1 MNPFFCRIGSKR
13 LLSNKIIKYI
23 PEHETYVEAF
33 AGSASVFFRKDKA
46 KKNIL
51 NDLDKNLIDGY
62 RLLKK
67 ASSNPEDYNI
77 QNGAKNIQNFVD
89 NVSLNDSIEDR
100 LLQKLY
106 LMCDTF
112 SGYNKKIFAPKA
124 NSQKRKIDKIQDYK
138 NKLKNTTITN
148 KDYKSIIKKYDN
160 EKTFFFLDPPYEKS
174 VEQNVYE
181 HGSMDFEE
189 FKNILDEIDGYFLLT
204 INDSPYIRRLFKDY
218 VIVPIKVKAT
228 GNLAIGGKD
237 RNELL
242 IMNYEL

>member
-13 LLSNKIIKYI
+13 LLANKIIKYI
-23 PEHETYVEAF
+23 PEHETYVEPF

-51 NDLDKNLIDGY
+51 NDLDKNLIEGY

-67 ASSNPEDYNI
+67 SSSNPEDYNI
-77 QNGAKNIQNFVD
+77 QNGVKNIQKFVD

-112 SGYNKKIFAPKA
+112 GSKGFGKIYKA
-124 NSQKRKIDKIQDYK
+124 HNQKRKIDKIQDYK

-148 KDYKSIIKKYDN
+148 KDYKTIIKKYDSP
-160 EKTFFFLDPPYEKS
+160 KTFFFLDPPYEKS
-174 VEQNVYE
+174 VEQTVYE
-181 HGSMDFEE
+181 FGSMNFEE

-218 VIVPIKVKAT
+218 IIVPIKVKKI
-228 GNLAIGGKD
+228 GNLYVGEQD

>member
-13 LLSNKIIKYI
+13 LLANKIIKYI
-23 PEHETYVEAF
+23 PKHNIYVEAF
-33 AGSASVFFRKDKA
+33 AGSASVFFRKDKV

-77 QNGAKNIQNFVD
+77 PNGVKNIQKLVD
-89 NVSLNDSIEDR
+89 NVSSSSSIEDR

-106 LMCDTF
+106 LMCNTF
-112 SGYNKKIFAPKA
+112 GSRGLGKIFRGH
-124 NSQKRKIDKIQDYK
+124 NQKQKINKIQDYI
-138 NKLKNTTITN
+138 NKLKNTMITN
-148 KDYKSIIKKYDN
+148 KDYKIIIKKYDSPD
-160 EKTFFFLDPPYEKS
+160 TFFFLDPPYEKS
-174 VEQNVYE
+174 VEQKLYE
-181 HGSMDFEE
+181 DGSMDFEE
-189 FKNILDEIDGYFLLT
+189 FKKILDEIDGFFLLT

-218 VIVPIKVKAT
+218 VIVPIKVKAM
-228 GNLAIGGKD
+228 GNLNLGTED
-237 RNELL
+237 RNELI